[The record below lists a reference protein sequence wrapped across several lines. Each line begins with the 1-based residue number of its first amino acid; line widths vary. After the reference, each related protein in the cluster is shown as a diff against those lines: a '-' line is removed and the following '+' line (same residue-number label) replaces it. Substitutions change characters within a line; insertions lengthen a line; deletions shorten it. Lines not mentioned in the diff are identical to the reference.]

1 MQAATTPAALAL
13 GVAEGVACAVL
24 ASLGFASGLLVSAAL
39 VSVALG
45 EALLVAV
52 SLGEAEGLA
61 EAEALAEAV
70 SEGRAL
76 KLWKGAPVAV
86 AVEATVVLLVI
97 NHADDARHARNQ
109 QENDGEQGNNRHDAT
124 AAVNFGRQNG
134 TVFRHTLRIP
144 GFNLRFTMNPFHA
157 VLGIYS
163 L

>member
-1 MQAATTPAALAL
+1 M
-13 GVAEGVACAVL
+13 VV
-24 ASLGFASGLLVSAAL
+24 
-39 VSVALG
+39 
-45 EALLVAV
+45 V

-86 AVEATVVLLVI
+86 AVEATVASFLLLIMPTMLVTP
-97 NHADDARHARNQ
+97 ATS

-163 L
+163 P